1 MRRSILMTISR
12 AQMLILFNAKERTV
26 GDFVKLLAGAG
37 WKLERVYPTYPN
49 GYFKLV
55 SSPI

>member
-1 MRRSILMTISR
+1 MTIPR

-37 WKLERVYPTYPN
+37 WKLERVYPTHPN
-49 GYFKLV
+49 GYFKLI